1 MGYKINWYP
10 YRGKLYIS
18 FIKHSMKIA
27 SRVLLILSITCI
39 SYGYWGAFTQSG
51 NKVYDEMD
59 AFLPFFIMI
68 AGIILFIVFII
79 LFILA
84 KRKEKDGPV

>member
-1 MGYKINWYP
+1 
-10 YRGKLYIS
+10 
-18 FIKHSMKIA
+18 MKIV
-27 SRVLLILSITCI
+27 SRVLLILSIACI
-39 SYGYWGAFTQSG
+39 GYGYWGAFTQSG
-51 NKVYDEMD
+51 NNVYDEMD

-84 KRKEKDGPV
+84 KRKGKSDQAI